1 MEDWDDAVIC
11 KCCAAVP
18 EMVRKLDETHEGTA
32 SCFTEY
38 FRFEATCRNPGT
50 LQTAYHDYTGTSMTP
65 EQLREK
71 DTSRF

>member
-18 EMVRKLDETHEGTA
+18 EMVRKLDETNVGTA

-50 LQTAYHDYTGTSMTP
+50 LQTAYHDYRHEYDARAVEG
-65 EQLREK
+65 ERHK
-71 DTSRF
+71 